1 MESERAPR
9 WYFRGRAVDSRPVE
23 RGVTLVQLERVFS
36 ERVRPAFK
44 LALVAFVLGAVVA
57 AGLLGRGGTV
67 PFRLGA
73 AALLVLLGL
82 ALLVRK
88 VRARRARAR
97 RDLMV
102 RRLVL
107 AADRALGERVLRAFS
122 LEDRAETDPTVGS
135 LELARLH
142 AVRSVGRIPR
152 SLVAARGDRLA
163 SRLRIAA
170 VVVGL
175 AGTVGLALDP
185 VRVIEGLDVLIAR
198 RGLAPIPMVF
208 LEGLSVLVQSPGY
221 LRMSDRHADPTMSRA
236 PVGSTLVVRGLPVR
250 PGRTLVLTDGAAEVP
265 FSSEGGDGLVARWV
279 VKQDAE
285 LWVAARFGDV
295 VVREPQPI
303 RIEAVP
309 DGAPVVVLEGAP
321 REVQLEGLERLE
333 LGYFASDD
341 HGLRQIDLV
350 LRSGGREDRRVLE
363 RLDGQSRTE
372 RGAQALDPGDAFVRR
387 SFLPVFVTIE
397 AKDNDVLTGA
407 KWGRSAPITIQPP
420 ALGAPE
426 ARRFEALLAARG
438 SVLDVLGWLGSEA
451 PRPVPARALAERRK
465 GAAASLRD
473 VGSRL
478 TGTARISDG
487 FAAFLD
493 GQARRLE
500 TVERGREPADT
511 IGDVALAV
519 DAGLRALAKRDAEGV
534 AKRLGDVA
542 EEAANAFADARV
554 TERARAS
561 NERSA
566 AALSVLDAGQRN
578 LASLGALGA
587 DLGSVTRGEL
597 ARIRRALDAR
607 SLYHAE
613 LAARHLAARLRR
625 PQPSF
630 SSAGS
635 GGGGVEGGSQ
645 QGQADPDAP
654 PSEADRRFDELV
666 GELSK
671 LTREHA
677 ALLEQVER
685 DLSEAAEAVGN
696 EDLKKQAAE
705 KATAL
710 REALEGLP
718 RAGAPE
724 GSGRASAALA
734 REHGAAMAERLE
746 RLELGGA
753 LESGRTARGLSDD
766 AKHKTENPRSI
777 ADLTDQGALG
787 RARSSL
793 ADAIAWAEQA
803 EQRLRRDADAQV
815 RPRLGEASER
825 ERSIERR
832 IGEVAGRGERGEA
845 RLPEPVLDRLRR
857 AREAMRSA
865 ASELAE
871 GRGEQG
877 LLGQREA
884 QRLLEEGSSGRT
896 TDESTGPESP
906 GQSGG
911 DGKDGRSVGGRES
924 VPKADDKLRAR
935 DFRRRV
941 LEGLGKERGSRLDPA
956 IRRYAEGLLQ

>member
-1 MESERAPR
+1 
-9 WYFRGRAVDSRPVE
+9 VE
-23 RGVTLVQLERVFS
+23 RGVTLVELERVFS
-36 ERVRPAFK
+36 SRVRPAFT
-44 LALVAFVLGAVVA
+44 LALVAFMLGAVVA
-57 AGLLGRGGTV
+57 AGLLGRGGTG

-73 AALLVLLGL
+73 AAVLVLLGL
-82 ALLVRK
+82 AVLVRK
-88 VRARRARAR
+88 VQERRARAR

-122 LEDRAETDPTVGS
+122 LEERAETDPTVGS

-142 AVRSVGRIPR
+142 AARSVGRIPR
-152 SLVAARGDRLA
+152 TLVAARGDRLA
-163 SRLRIAA
+163 SRLRVAA
-170 VVVGL
+170 GVAGL
-175 AGTVGLALDP
+175 AGTLGLALDP
-185 VRVIEGLDVLIAR
+185 VRVIEGLDVLAAR

-208 LEGLSVLVQSPGY
+208 LEGLRVLVQAPAY
-221 LRMSDRHADPTMSRA
+221 LRMADRHADPTMSRA
-236 PVGSTLVVRGLPVR
+236 PAGSTLVVRGLPVR
-250 PGRTLVLTDGAAEVP
+250 PGRTLVLTDGTAEVP
-265 FSSEGGDGLVARWV
+265 FTSEGGEGLVARWL

-321 REVQLEGLERLE
+321 REVPLEGLERLE
-333 LGYFASDD
+333 LGYWASDD

-350 LRSGGREDRRVLE
+350 LRSGGREERRVLE

-372 RGAQALDPGDAFVRR
+372 HGAQALDPGDAFVRR
-387 SFLPVFVTIE
+387 SFLPVLVTIE
-397 AKDNDVLTGA
+397 AKDNDVMAGA
-407 KWGRSAPITIQPP
+407 KWGRSAAITIQPP

-426 ARRFEALLAARG
+426 ARRFEALLAAQG
-438 SVLDVLGWLGSEA
+438 AVVDVLGWLGSDAGRPA
-451 PRPVPARALAERRK
+451 PPGELSDRRN
-465 GAAASLRD
+465 GAAAALRG

-478 TGTARISDG
+478 TGAARISDG
-487 FAAFLD
+487 LAAFLS
-493 GQARRLE
+493 GQARRLG
-500 TVERGREPADT
+500 TAERGKDPAYT

-519 DAGLRALAKRDAEGV
+519 DSGLRALAKRDAEGV

-566 AALSVLDAGQRN
+566 TALQVLDAGQRN
-578 LASLGALGA
+578 LATLGSLGS

-625 PQPSF
+625 PEPSF

-635 GGGGVEGGSQ
+635 GGGGVEGGSP
-645 QGQADPDAP
+645 QGQPDPDAP
-654 PSEADRRFDELV
+654 PSEADRRFDQLV

-677 ALLEQVER
+677 ALLDQVER
-685 DLSEAAEAVGN
+685 DLSQATEAAGT
-696 EDLKKQAAE
+696 EDLKQQATE
-705 KATAL
+705 KAAAL
-710 REALEGLP
+710 RAALDSLP

-753 LESGRTARGLSDD
+753 LESGRTARGLTDD
-766 AKHKTENPRSI
+766 AKRKAEQPQGV
-777 ADLTDQGALG
+777 ADLTDQSALD
-787 RARSSL
+787 RARASL
-793 ADAIAWAEQA
+793 TDAIAWAEHA
-803 EQRLRRDADAQV
+803 EQQLRQDAEARA

-832 IGEVAGRGERGEA
+832 IGELAGRGDQSEA

-865 ASELAE
+865 ANELAQ
-871 GRGEQG
+871 GRGEPG
-877 LLGQREA
+877 LLDQREA
-884 QRLLEEGSSGRT
+884 QRLLEEGSAGRT
-896 TDESTGPESP
+896 TDESSGPESP
-906 GQSGG
+906 QASGG
-911 DGKDGRSVGGRES
+911 EGENGRTVGGRES

-941 LEGLGKERGSRLDPA
+941 LEGLGKERGTRLDPA

>member
-1 MESERAPR
+1 
-9 WYFRGRAVDSRPVE
+9 VE
-23 RGVTLVQLERVFS
+23 RGVTLVELERAFS

-44 LALVAFVLGAVVA
+44 LALAAFFLGAVVA
-57 AGLLGRGGTV
+57 AGLLGRGGTA

-73 AALLVLLGL
+73 AAVLTLLAVVV
-82 ALLVRK
+82 LVRK
-88 VRARRARAR
+88 VRERRARAR
-97 RDLMV
+97 RDLLV

-107 AADRALGERVLRAFS
+107 GADRALGERVLRALS
-122 LEDRAETDPTVGS
+122 LEERAETDPTVGS

-142 AVRSVGRIPR
+142 AARSVGRIPR
-152 SLVAARGDRLA
+152 SLVAARGNRLA

-170 VVVGL
+170 GVVGL
-175 AGTVGLALDP
+175 AGTLGLALDP
-185 VRVIEGLDVLIAR
+185 VRVIEGLDVLVAR

-208 LEGLSVLVQSPGY
+208 LEGLTVLVQSPAY
-221 LRMSDRHADPTMSRA
+221 LRMADRHADPTMSRA
-236 PVGSTLVVRGLPVR
+236 PAGSTLVVRGLPVR
-250 PGRTLVLTDGAAEVP
+250 SGRTLVLTDGAAEVA
-265 FSSEGGDGLVARWV
+265 FSSEGGDGVVARWV
-279 VKQDAE
+279 VKADSE
-285 LWVAARFGDV
+285 LWVAARFGNV

-303 RIEAVP
+303 RVEAVP
-309 DGAPVVVLEGAP
+309 DGAPVVILEGAP
-321 REVQLEGLERLE
+321 REVALEGLERLE
-333 LGYFASDD
+333 LGYWASDD

-363 RLDGQSRTE
+363 RLDGQGRTE

-387 SFLPVFVTIE
+387 SFLPVLVTIE

-407 KWGRSAPITIQPP
+407 KWGRSAAITIQPP

-438 SVLDVLGWLGSEA
+438 SVVDVLGWLGSEA

-465 GAAASLRD
+465 AAAASLRD
-473 VGSRL
+473 AGSGL
-478 TGTARISDG
+478 TGAARLSDG
-487 FAAFLD
+487 FAAFLV

-500 TVERGREPADT
+500 AAERGKDPADT

-519 DAGLRALAKRDAEGV
+519 DAGLRSLAKRDAEGV

-566 AALSVLDAGQRN
+566 AALGVLDAGQRN
-578 LASLGALGA
+578 LASLGSLGA

-597 ARIRRALDAR
+597 ARIRRALDSR

-625 PQPSF
+625 PAPSF
-630 SSAGS
+630 SSSGS
-635 GGGGVEGGSQ
+635 GGVEGGSQ

-654 PSEADRRFDELV
+654 PSEANRRFDELI

-685 DLSEAAEAVGN
+685 DLSEATKAVGD
-696 EDLKKQAAE
+696 EELAKQAAE
-705 KATAL
+705 KAAAL
-710 REALEGLP
+710 REALDALP

-753 LESGRTARGLSDD
+753 LESGRTARGLLDD
-766 AKHKTENPRSI
+766 AKHKTEQPQSI
-777 ADLTDQGALG
+777 ADLTDQGALERG
-787 RARSSL
+787 RSSL

-803 EQRLRRDADAQV
+803 EQRLRRDADARV

-832 IGEVAGRGERGEA
+832 IGELAGRGEQSEA

-871 GRGEQG
+871 GRGEPG

-884 QRLLEEGSSGRT
+884 QRLLEEGSAGRT
-896 TDESTGPESP
+896 TDESSGPGNPREPGGESEE
-906 GQSGG
+906 
-911 DGKDGRSVGGRES
+911 GRSVGGRES